1 MFIVSKKAYYVR
13 LKNGQ
18 KYRIP
23 NGFIGEIPDEVA
35 KDPIIGLAIKD
46 GSIQTPESKK
56 DRVIDKATEDAAE
69 KVLEGQKA
77 KEEAKAKEDDAK
89 AKAKATKK

>member
-56 DRVIDKATEDAAE
+56 DNVIDKASEKAE
-69 KVLEGQKA
+69 KKVLENQKA

-89 AKAKATKK
+89 ANATKK

>member
-13 LKNGQ
+13 LKNGE

-35 KDPIIGLAIKD
+35 KAPIVQLAIKD

-56 DRVIDKATEDAAE
+56 DKVIDKASEEAGK
-69 KVLEGQKA
+69 KVLEDQKA

-89 AKAKATKK
+89 AKATKK